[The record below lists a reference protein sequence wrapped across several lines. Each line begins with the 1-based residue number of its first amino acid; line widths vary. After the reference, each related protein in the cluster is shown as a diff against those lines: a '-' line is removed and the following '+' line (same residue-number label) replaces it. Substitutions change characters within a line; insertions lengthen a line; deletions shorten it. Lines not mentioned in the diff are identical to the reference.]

1 MADTA
6 PTSGQSSET
15 SGETSGGFDLARILK
30 LAMRGDVAM
39 GVGILAI
46 LVMLLLPMPAIMLDL
61 ALSLSVSASV
71 LVLMTALFIK
81 KPLEF
86 SAFPTVLLITT
97 LLRLGLNIASTRLI
111 LSRGHEGTHAAGG
124 VIEAFGGF
132 VMQGNVVI
140 GVIVF
145 AILVIV
151 NFVVITKGSGRIAEV
166 AARFTLDAMPGK
178 QMAIDAD
185 LSSGLI
191 TEAEARQRRQELEG
205 ESNFYGAMDGA
216 SKFVRGD
223 AMAGLLITAINLV
236 GGIVIGVVQS
246 GMAFG
251 DAASTYSSLTI
262 GDGLVSQI
270 PALIISVAAGLLVS
284 KAGVNGEADKAVY
297 GQLTAKPQ
305 GMALVAGVALL
316 VGVLPGMPFLPF
328 AMMAAGAGGLA
339 WLNRN
344 RESEDA
350 QKAEEALADAARGP
364 GAPGQAGADGQ
375 SETPAEAPIEDSLAI
390 DELKIELGY
399 GLLPLI
405 NDVEGRKLT
414 DQIKALR
421 RSLAEEMGFVT
432 PAVRI
437 VDNMTLGNEE
447 YAIRVKELEAGRGE
461 IQLQKL
467 LVMDPG
473 GLPIDLPGKH
483 VKEPAFG
490 LPATW
495 IDENLREE
503 ASFRGYTIVEPAQV
517 IVTHLTESLR
527 ESMADLLSYAEVE
540 KLIDKLSKE
549 HKKLVEDIAPAQIT
563 RAGIQRVLQ
572 NLIKERVS
580 IRDLPTILEGVAE
593 ASAAT
598 QNLDTIVEHVRTRI
612 ARQLCYANRDV
623 EGQLPVL
630 ALAPQWE
637 QTFQEA
643 LIGEG
648 ERKQLALAP
657 SRLHDFVEAIRNS
670 FETAGTQ
677 GHVPV
682 LLTSPLIRPYVRSL
696 VERFRPQTVVMSQ
709 NEIHPTARLR
719 TLGHV
724 G

>member
-6 PTSGQSSET
+6 PSSPAK
-15 SGETSGGFDLARILK
+15 SGGAKFDFQAFLNRTLK
-30 LAMRGDVAM
+30 GDVALA
-39 GVGILAI
+39 VGILGI
-46 LVMLLLPMPAIMLDL
+46 LVMLMLPMPSVLLDL
-61 ALSLSVSASV
+61 ALATSISIAV

-86 SAFPTVLLITT
+86 SAFPAILLITT

-111 LSRGHEGTHAAGG
+111 LSKGHEGTDAAGE
-124 VIEAFGGF
+124 VIEAFGNF

-166 AARFTLDAMPGK
+166 AARFTLDSMPGK

-185 LSSGLI
+185 LSAGLI
-191 TEAEARQRRQELEG
+191 TEQEARERRQELEG
-205 ESNFYGAMDGA
+205 ESNFFGSMDGA

-223 AMAGLLITAINLV
+223 AMAGLMITAINLI

-246 GMAFG
+246 GMSFG
-251 DAASTYSSLTI
+251 DAASAYSSLTI

-284 KAGVNGEADKAVY
+284 KAGVNGEADKAVF
-297 GQLTAKPQ
+297 GQLTANPQ
-305 GMALVAGVALL
+305 GLGLVSGVALL
-316 VGVLPGMPFLPF
+316 VGILPGMPFIPF
-328 AMMAAGAGGLA
+328 AMMAAGAGSLA
-339 WLNRN
+339 WMNRDIVE
-344 RESEDA
+344 RKAAEKEMAA
-350 QKAEEALADAARGP
+350 QVEQEAAEVPPE
-364 GAPGQAGADGQ
+364 
-375 SETPAEAPIEDSLAI
+375 EAPIEDSLTI

-421 RSLAEEMGFVT
+421 RSLAEEMGFIT

-437 VDNMTLGNEE
+437 IDNMQLQNSE
-447 YAIRVKELEAGRGE
+447 YGIRVKEMEAGRGE
-461 IQLQKL
+461 IQLNKL
-467 LVMDPG
+467 LVMDPAG
-473 GLPIDLPGKH
+473 MPIDMPGDH

-503 ASFRGYTIVEPAQV
+503 ASFRGYTIVEPAAV
-517 IVTHLTESLR
+517 MVTHLTEILR
-527 ESMADLLSYAEVE
+527 DNMADLLSYAEVE

-549 HKKLVEDIAPAQIT
+549 HKKLVEDITPSQIS

-572 NLIKERVS
+572 TLIKERIS
-580 IRDLPTILEGVAE
+580 IRDLPTILEGIAE
-593 ASAAT
+593 ASAT
-598 QNLDTIVEHVRTRI
+598 TNHLDAIVEHVRTRL
-612 ARQLCYANRDV
+612 ARQICYSNRAPD
-623 EGQLPVL
+623 GNLAVL

-637 QTFQEA
+637 QAFMEA

-648 ERKQLALAP
+648 DRKQLALAP
-657 SRLHDFVEAIRNS
+657 SKLHEFVAAVRNS
-670 FETAGTQ
+670 FETASAQ
-677 GHVPV
+677 GQVPV
-682 LLTSPLIRPYVRSL
+682 LLTSPMIRPYVRSL
-696 VERFRPQTVVMSQ
+696 VERFRPQTVVLSQ
-709 NEIHPTARLR
+709 NEIHPSARLQ